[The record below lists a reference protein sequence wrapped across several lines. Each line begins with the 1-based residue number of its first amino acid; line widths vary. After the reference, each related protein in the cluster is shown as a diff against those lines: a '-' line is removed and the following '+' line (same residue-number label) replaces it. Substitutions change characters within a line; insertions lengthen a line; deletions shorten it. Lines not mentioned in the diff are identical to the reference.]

1 MRARI
6 ATTLGWSIAVAVGL
20 AAILAAPIAASAQAE
35 TQTIHFSGMTQT
47 QPAVNPCSGAP
58 GTLTET
64 IAEGVEHLTTNPDG
78 TFHQT
83 FRITTAITFTPDDPS
98 QPTLTGTSTD
108 GMGQNVNA
116 KTATLTA
123 RFSGRATGSD
133 GSVVWLHGVV
143 HATVNADGT
152 VTVDFQIDRASC
164 G

>member
-6 ATTLGWSIAVAVGL
+6 ATTLGWGIAVGL
-20 AAILAAPIAASAQAE
+20 AIILATPAAARAQAD

-64 IAEGVEHLTTNPDG
+64 VTQGVEHLTTNPDG
-78 TFHQT
+78 TYHQS
-83 FRITTAITFTPDDPS
+83 FRITTTITFSPDDPG

-108 GMGQNVNA
+108 GMGQNVTA
-116 KTATLTA
+116 KTSTLTA

-133 GSVVWLHGVV
+133 GSVVSLSGVV
-143 HATVNADGT
+143 HATVNANGT
-152 VTVDFQIDRASC
+152 VTVDFQIDRVSC

>member
-6 ATTLGWSIAVAVGL
+6 AKTLGWSIAVGL
-20 AAILAAPIAASAQAE
+20 AAILAAPVAASAQAQ

-64 IAEGVEHLTTNPDG
+64 VTEGVEHLTTNPDG
-78 TFHQT
+78 TYHQS
-83 FRITTAITFTPDDPS
+83 FRITSAITFTPGDPS

-108 GMGQNVNA
+108 GTGQNVTS
-116 KTATLTA
+116 KTSTLTA
-123 RFSGRATGSD
+123 TFSGRATGSD
-133 GSVVWLHGVV
+133 GSSVSLHGVT
-143 HATVNADGT
+143 HATVNAGGT
-152 VTVDFQIDRASC
+152 VTVDFEIGRVSC

>member
-6 ATTLGWSIAVAVGL
+6 AKTLGWSIAVGL
-20 AAILAAPIAASAQAE
+20 AAILAAPLPANAQAQ

-64 IAEGVEHLTTNPDG
+64 VTEGVEHLTTNPDG
-78 TFHQT
+78 TYHQS
-83 FRITTAITFTPDDPS
+83 FRITAAITFTPDDPS

-108 GMGQNVNA
+108 GTGQNVNT
-116 KTATLTA
+116 KTSTLTA
-123 RFSGRATGSD
+123 TFSGRATGSD
-133 GSVVWLHGVV
+133 GSSVSLHGVT

-152 VTVDFQIDRASC
+152 VTVDFQIGGVSC